1 MGTEEE
7 LRKGRVAKELEEGVR
22 GVFGSDGGR
31 RAKLELYWTEKD
43 SHCTVHAVVVMM

>member
-1 MGTEEE
+1 MKEGA
-7 LRKGRVAKELEEGVR
+7 GRVDEGE
-22 GVFGSDGGR
+22 FGSDGRR